1 MFNTPL
7 YRTPQ
12 LKANIG
18 LYAQDQWSHGK
29 LTLSGGIRWEDL
41 SEAQDAIDRATGRF
55 APAAHYEAI
64 NCDTLPGMTCWSSWS
79 PRVGAAYDLFGNGK
93 TALKFSYGKYMT
105 PDSSAFLNLFNPVA
119 SLNENR
125 TWNDT
130 NGDDIAQD
138 NEIGASS
145 NPNFGKIT
153 GRTLDPNFSREF
165 NTQYSAGVQHEL
177 RPGMAATFNWYRRTL
192 HNTAFTRNRAIDP
205 SADWTTTS
213 VVNPLDG
220 TPITVYQINQNK
232 ATGVAPDLYLTNMTD
247 DNLRRNTYTGFETG
261 VSARLPRH
269 VSMFA
274 GWTFE
279 RTIDVDCTMNTASA
293 SATVNSPNS
302 LRFCDQ
308 SGQTNQGLGA
318 TEAIPYRHEI
328 KLNASVPLVYGFE
341 ASASLQSYAGAQKS
355 AAGGLSWAITPGTTR
370 YPLDC
375 TACPANTVIL
385 PSRFNGDPSITLQL
399 VPSGVRYLP
408 RWNQLDLGIRRTFKV
423 HGTTVQPQVNF
434 FNALNSNAVLGE
446 GTGLSTRLNPL
457 LANGQTSPN
466 FTYLSN
472 DSDKGGTPNAVL
484 QPRLIQIGAQIKF

>member
-7 YRTPQ
+7 DRSPQ

-29 LTLSGGIRWEDL
+29 FTLSGGIRWEYL
-41 SEAQDAIDRATGRF
+41 SEAQDAIDRAAGRF

-205 SADWTTTS
+205 SRRLDDHQRRQPARRHAD
-213 VVNPLDG
+213 
-220 TPITVYQINQNK
+220 Y
-232 ATGVAPDLYLTNMTD
+232 
-247 DNLRRNTYTGFETG
+247 
-261 VSARLPRH
+261 RLP
-269 VSMFA
+269 
-274 GWTFE
+274 
-279 RTIDVDCTMNTASA
+279 
-293 SATVNSPNS
+293 
-302 LRFCDQ
+302 DQ
-308 SGQTNQGLGA
+308 SEQGDRRRAGSLSDEHDRRQSPPERLHRIRDGRVGA
-318 TEAIPYRHEI
+318 PA
-328 KLNASVPLVYGFE
+328 ASRVDVC
-341 ASASLQSYAGAQKS
+341 
-355 AAGGLSWAITPGTTR
+355 GLDVRADHRRGLHDEHGER
-370 YPLDC
+370 
-375 TACPANTVIL
+375 V
-385 PSRFNGDPSITLQL
+385 GDRQ
-399 VPSGVRYLP
+399 
-408 RWNQLDLGIRRTFKV
+408 
-423 HGTTVQPQVNF
+423 QPEL
-434 FNALNSNAVLGE
+434 A
-446 GTGLSTRLNPL
+446 PL
-457 LANGQTSPN
+457 LRPVRPDQPGSRGNRSDSVSP
-466 FTYLSN
+466 
-472 DSDKGGTPNAVL
+472 
-484 QPRLIQIGAQIKF
+484 